1 MDGACSTM
9 GEKVN
14 TYEALIRNPKGKDH
28 VEYPNVNGELSLN
41 WMSKNGVGGSGSDL
55 CQNRDKRL
63 TFVYKVP
70 NLGVLLTAGHFLT

>member
-41 WMSKNGVGGSGSDL
+41 WMSKKW
-55 CQNRDKRL
+55 RWRAWK
-63 TFVYKVP
+63 
-70 NLGVLLTAGHFLT
+70 